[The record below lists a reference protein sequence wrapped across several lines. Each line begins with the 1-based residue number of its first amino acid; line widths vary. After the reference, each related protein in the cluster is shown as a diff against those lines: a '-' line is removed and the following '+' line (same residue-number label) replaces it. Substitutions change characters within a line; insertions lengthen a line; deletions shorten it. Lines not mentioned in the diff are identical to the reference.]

1 VIEAGLRSVGL
12 KVEDGKVV
20 GSTMARIVDSGRRA
34 GVARGYL
41 SFEQELL
48 EARGV
53 GFWLSRA
60 RSLGV
65 DLARLDQRD
74 GAVHAIFDRCVRD
87 VAAHLARGADRLV
100 EARTDAP
107 VTDVSGQGSES
118 GAVRREAGDAPDR
131 SAETVV
137 EPPGLA
143 AAGAGE
149 APELRAARAE
159 GAPEKVAVAA
169 GNSGQADGAR
179 AGSGAVGD
187 DDIGDP
193 AADGQPFICFP
204 NDCEVAIAF
213 INPSHIKGSTN
224 PCRRNLIRADAYV
237 RLCGIQQA
245 RIVAN
250 GGVLPAGWVLPKG
263 ATLAA
268 DGQVLLGPNKKMYP
282 DR

>member
-1 VIEAGLRSVGL
+1 MIEAGLRSVGL

-87 VAAHLARGADRLV
+87 VAAHLARGADRPV
-100 EARTDAP
+100 EERADAP
-107 VTDVSGQGSES
+107 VTDVSGQGSQL
-118 GAVRREAGDAPDR
+118 GAVRREAADVPDR
-131 SAETVV
+131 AAETVV

-143 AAGAGE
+143 VAGAGE
-149 APELRAARAE
+149 APELRAARAD
-159 GAPEKVAVAA
+159 GAPEKDAVAA
-169 GNSGQADGAR
+169 GNSGEADGAR
-179 AGSGAVGD
+179 AGTGGEE
-187 DDIGDP
+187 IGDP